1 MKQESWKARVEFD
14 GRIQLPEQVLSDHG
28 IHPGDT
34 VRLTRTGQNLR
45 VDYSPHFLRRIYLE
59 PTNACNLS
67 CATCMRNQWDE
78 PSGYMEPEIFDKI
91 IHDLDGFSPAPE
103 LFLGG
108 LGEPLVHPNIK
119 EYIFTARVRGIPVS
133 LITNGMLLTPD
144 LGDFLIQQKVEWI
157 WVSIDGASPE
167 SYSDIR
173 LGAELSRVICNLETL
188 SQRKKRASSPY
199 PRLGIAFVAIKKNI
213 HDLPKVV
220 EMGKRLGAEK
230 FSVSNV
236 IAYTDEMGSQT
247 LYDQF
252 GRVNTLP
259 GSIQPVVDLPVMDV
273 EPSTWQAVFEIMK
286 QGSQVRFGENEL
298 HSTANRCPFVE
309 KGSASIR
316 WDGTVSPCLP
326 LMHQHSGNLFDH
338 ARVSEPYPVGD
349 LRHQSLKEI
358 WEDDAY
364 RSLRQKLQDFDF
376 SPCVYCNS
384 CENAENNR
392 EDCFGNTA
400 PACGGC
406 LWAQGLIRCP

>member
-1 MKQESWKARVEFD
+1 MEQEVFH
-14 GRIQLPEQVLSDHG
+14 RI
-28 IHPGDT
+28 I
-34 VRLTRTGQNLR
+34 R
-45 VDYSPHFLRRIYLE
+45 
-59 PTNACNLS
+59 
-67 CATCMRNQWDE
+67 
-78 PSGYMEPEIFDKI
+78 
-91 IHDLDGFSPAPE
+91 DLDGFSPAPE
-103 LFLGG
+103 VFFGG

-119 EYIFTARVRGIPVS
+119 DFIIMATGRGIPVS
-133 LITNGMLLTPD
+133 LISNGMLLTPD
-144 LGDFLIQQKVEWI
+144 LCDLLIERKVEWI

-173 LGAELSRVICNLETL
+173 LGAELSRVIGNLETL
-188 SQRKKRASSPY
+188 NQRKKKASSQY
-199 PRLGIAFVAIKKNI
+199 PHLGIAFVAIKKNI
-213 HDLPKVV
+213 RDLPKVV

-236 IAYTDEMGSQT
+236 ISYTDEMDTQS

-252 GRVNTLP
+252 GLVNSLP
-259 GSIQPVVDLPVMDV
+259 GSIQPMVDLPVMDV
-273 EPSTWQAVFEIMK
+273 ELSTWEAVFELMK

-298 HSTANRCPFVE
+298 QSTSNRCPFVE
-309 KGSASIR
+309 KGSVSIR
-316 WDGTVSPCLP
+316 WDGKASPCLP
-326 LMHQHSGNLFDH
+326 LMHHHTGNLFDH
-338 ARVSEPYPVGD
+338 TRVSETYTVGD
-349 LRHQSLKEI
+349 LRLQTLKEI

-384 CENAENNR
+384 CENTENNR